1 MPLMAL
7 PGGISLPGSQ
17 VMESYMLD
25 KYKGVGPD
33 LIPSKPP
40 EARAAAALAA
50 RFWIYTSNQF
60 KGVCTNKWK
69 LKNALTNSNK

>member
-1 MPLMAL
+1 MAL
-7 PGGISLPGSQ
+7 PGGISLPESQ

-50 RFWIYTSNQF
+50 RFVWYTLPVLVYLLRSHIFQLYI
-60 KGVCTNKWK
+60 VVHV
-69 LKNALTNSNK
+69 